1 MIIEKAIAVVK
12 EYLRKKYTSKEFSLL
27 IREVESIVGKID
39 SFSSI
44 PSIIEYEEV
53 QKILS
58 NINEKEQIRKSKGVY
73 YTPSDVVKFI
83 VYNSFKMSTD
93 KLTDNNIHVLDL
105 NGIPYKKI
113 CFEKL
118 IFDPTCGA
126 GEFLLGALEL
136 KMDLLDMHF
145 KNVSN
150 INLQK
155 LIRTI
160 HGNDINNESII
171 ITKLRLFLSMLNRYG
186 SKKVIGLGR
195 ILNSS
200 FSNYDY
206 ISSELDGKRYDI
218 IIGNPPYV
226 EDNKSG
232 LNLNEKFGNIYANVL
247 NNTTSQLKDNGVLG
261 FIIPLSY
268 VSTLRMKKLRVIM
281 NEKVHK
287 QYILSYSDRPD
298 CLFASVHQKLNIFLA
313 QHKNQTLE
321 IHTGNYT
328 YWYKDE
334 REYLFSN
341 SLTIKNP
348 YIEDDYIPKLG
359 SRDDLSIYKKIKR
372 NVEPI
377 SNLFGKG
384 DKSLYLNMRAAFW
397 IKAFLNKH
405 AGSEYKEL
413 SVSDEAVRC
422 YLMCLFNSS
431 IFWWYWISISDCWH
445 ITNKELNGF
454 KVPKVEDFDK
464 LKELAYR
471 LEYKLEDSKVYVG
484 TKQVDYEYKHR
495 LCIEEI
501 QDIDDYI
508 NDLFGLTAKES
519 LYIKNFALQYRMSGG
534 VKNEC
539 N

>member
-1 MIIEKAIAVVK
+1 MMIEKAIAVVK
-12 EYLRKKYTSKEFSLL
+12 EYLRKKYTSKEFFLL
-27 IREVESIVGKID
+27 IREVESMVGEID

-105 NGIPYKKI
+105 NGIPHKKI

-160 HGNDINNESII
+160 YGNDINNESII

-186 SKKVIGLGR
+186 SKKVIGIGT
-195 ILNSS
+195 ILNCS
-200 FSNYDY
+200 FSNFDY
-206 ISSELDGKRYDI
+206 ISSELDKKRYDI

-232 LNLNEKFGNIYANVL
+232 LNLKEKFGNIYANVL
-247 NNTTSQLKDNGVLG
+247 NNATSQLKDNGVLG
-261 FIIPLSY
+261 FVIPLSY

-281 NEKVHK
+281 NERVPK

-298 CLFASVHQKLNIFLA
+298 CLFTSVHQKLNIFLA
-313 QHKNQTLE
+313 QNKSQKLE

-334 REYLFSN
+334 REHLFSN

-348 YIEDDYIPKLG
+348 HIEDDYIPKLG
-359 SRDDLSIYKKIKR
+359 SRNDLSIYKKIKC
-372 NVEPI
+372 NAEPI

-405 AGSEYKEL
+405 SGSEYKKL
-413 SVSDEAVRC
+413 SVSDEDIRC

-464 LKELAYR
+464 VKELAYK
-471 LEYKLEDSKVYVG
+471 LEHKLEDSKVYVG

-501 QDIDDYI
+501 QEIDDYV
-508 NDLFGLTAKES
+508 NNLFGLTAKEN

-534 VKNEC
+534 VKK
-539 N
+539 